1 MYDLLQQYLP
11 GLVSAFV
18 AALVIWFV
26 SGYAL
31 KYTTDENAR
40 KLIKGIRFILWALI
54 VASIVI
60 VFIKAA
66 SVEVIPRSAID
77 RSAGDEAQQS
87 LEERLS
93 NNTEN

>member
-18 AALVIWFV
+18 AALVIWLV

-31 KYTTDENAR
+31 KHTTDVDAR
-40 KLIKGIRFILWALI
+40 KLIKGVRFILWAVI
-54 VASIVI
+54 VASVVI

-66 SVEVIPRSAID
+66 SVEAIPRSTID

-87 LEERLS
+87 LEERIS